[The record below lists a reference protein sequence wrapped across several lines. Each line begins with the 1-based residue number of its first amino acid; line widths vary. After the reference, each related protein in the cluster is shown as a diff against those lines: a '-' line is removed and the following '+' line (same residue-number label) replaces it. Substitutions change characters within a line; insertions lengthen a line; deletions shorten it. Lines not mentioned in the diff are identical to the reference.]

1 MHPFLEALDDEQKK
15 RLVAV
20 PRPDWI
26 APMLATLT
34 ERRFADDAWIFE
46 RKFDGERCMVFRKDD
61 KVRLMS
67 RNRKVLNTTYPE
79 LVEAFAAQEA
89 RDFIVDGEIVAWE
102 ENITSFSRL
111 QERMGITDPDKAKQS
126 LVNVV
131 IYLFDL
137 LYLDGY
143 DTTGLELRARKS
155 LLEHVISWGGLIRY
169 ARHRPG
175 DGIGC
180 YREACRSG
188 WEGIIAKR
196 AASRYVHRRSPDW
209 LKFPCLHRQEFVIG
223 GYTDPRGSRTGFG
236 ALLIGYY
243 NGDLLMYAGK
253 VGTGFNERTLTRIR
267 GVLSPL
273 VQKTSPFSD
282 KKDREKG
289 EQWVSPETVCEV
301 AFTGWTEGGKLRHP
315 RFVGLRDDKEAST
328 VIREWP
334 A

>member
-1 MHPFLEALDDEQKK
+1 VNSLLEALDDEQKR
-15 RLVAV
+15 RLKAV
-20 PRPDWI
+20 PPPDRL

-34 ERRFADDAWIFE
+34 ERRFSDDAWIFE
-46 RKFDGERCMVFRKDD
+46 RKFDGQRCMVFRKNDT
-61 KVRLMS
+61 VQLLS
-67 RNRKVLNTTYPE
+67 RNRKVLNSAYPE
-79 LVEAFAAQEA
+79 LVEAFAGQEA

-102 ENITSFSRL
+102 ENITRFSRL
-111 QERMGITDPDKAKQS
+111 QERMGITNPEKAKQS
-126 LVNVV
+126 LVTVT
-131 IYLFDL
+131 IHLFDL

-143 DTTGLELRARKS
+143 DTTGIELRARKS
-155 LLEHVISWGGLIRY
+155 LLEHALSWGDLVRY
-169 ARHRPG
+169 AGHRAG

-180 YREACRSG
+180 YRKACRSG

-196 AASRYVHRRSPDW
+196 AASRYVHRRSSDW

-243 NGDLLMYAGK
+243 TRDLLMFAGR
-253 VGTGFNERTLTRIR
+253 VGTGFDERGLSLI
-267 GVLSPL
+267 GKVLSSIE
-273 VQKTSPFSD
+273 QKTSPFAD

-289 EQWVSPETVCEV
+289 EHWVSPELVCEV
-301 AFTGWTEGGKLRHP
+301 AFTGWTEAGRLRHP
-315 RFVGLRDDKEAST
+315 RFIGLRDDKDAAA